1 MKRMRNQVLLPM
13 DLEIKIAENDPVRK
27 LVEICEE
34 LDYSKLYD
42 QYVRTWRKYDPVT
55 IFMLLV
61 YGYMNRLYSSREIEN
76 ACRTDI
82 RFMWILQDEPV
93 PDHSTIARFQEGK
106 LLPVIEDLFYQ
117 LIMKLMSLGEVS
129 YDHAF
134 VDGTK
139 IEANANRYSFVW
151 AKAVEKLLQ
160 KETVKTLADIEKICN
175 AYGFADNLTVED
187 CLKKLYEIAACWHIE
202 FVHGKGRHKTP
213 LQRDVELLEKHMEKK
228 QQYIAYLQIMNGR
241 KSFSKTDT
249 DATFMR
255 MKEDHMKN
263 GQLKPGYNVQ
273 IMVNSEYVV
282 GLGAFANPTDVNTL
296 VPFMERVY
304 NHTHERVR
312 RVIADAGYESEE
324 NYSYL
329 QANGQ
334 MAFIKPSN
342 YEQQKKRKKNPY
354 AVENMEY
361 NEEEDHFLCPNNR
374 HLVCTEEL
382 HSKTQSGFQSTKRV
396 YTCESCAGCPCRE
409 QCYKGKKENR
419 EIKVSTKFK
428 HQREESLRNIRSEE
442 GILLRMN
449 RSIQV
454 EGTFGV
460 WKQDYRFRRF
470 AMRGKQGIETQL
482 FLLAFAYNIQK
493 LCNRIENGRFGN
505 ALFEK
510 QIA

>member
-1 MKRMRNQVLLPM
+1 MKRMRNQVLLPI
-13 DLEIKIAENDPVRK
+13 DLGIKIAENDPVRK

-34 LDYSKLYD
+34 LDYTKLYE
-42 QYVRTWRKYDPVT
+42 QYIRSWRKYDPET

-61 YGYMNRLYSSREIEN
+61 CGYMNRLYSSREIEK

-82 RFMWILQDEPV
+82 RFMWILQDEPA

-117 LIMKLMSLGEVS
+117 LITKLMELGEVT
-129 YDHAF
+129 YEHVF

-139 IEANANRYSFVW
+139 LEANANRYSFVW
-151 AKAVEKLLQ
+151 AKTVEKFLQ
-160 KETVKTLADIEKICN
+160 KETAKTIADVEEIGIK
-175 AYGFADNLTVED
+175 YGLSDDLNVEESVER
-187 CLKKLYEIAACWHIE
+187 LREIAAFWQIE
-202 FVHGKGRHKTP
+202 FVHGKGKHKSQI
-213 LQRDVELLEKHMEKK
+213 QRDIELLLSHIEKK
-228 QQYIAYLQIMNGR
+228 QRYLECLQTMNGR
-241 KSFSKTDT
+241 RSFSKTDT

-304 NHTHERVR
+304 SKTGKRIR
-312 RVIADAGYESEE
+312 RIIADAGYESEE

-329 QANGQ
+329 QANRQ
-334 MAFIKPSN
+334 MAYIKPCN

-354 AVENMEY
+354 AVENMLY
-361 NEEEDHFLCPNNR
+361 NEDEDYFLCPSNR
-374 HLVCTEEL
+374 RLLYTGEQNTR
-382 HSKTQSGFQSTKRV
+382 TQNGYQSIKQM
-396 YTCESCAGCPCRE
+396 YTCESCAGCPHRE
-409 QCYKGKKENR
+409 QCYKGSSESR
-419 EIKVSTKFK
+419 TVKVSKKFK
-428 HQREESLRNIRSEE
+428 QQREESLRNIRSEE
-442 GILLRMN
+442 GCLLRMN

-493 LCNRIENGRFGN
+493 LCNRLENGRFGKI
-505 ALFEK
+505 LFEK
-510 QIA
+510 SIA

>member
-1 MKRMRNQVLLPM
+1 MRNQVLLPM

-34 LDYSKLYD
+34 LDYTKLYD
-42 QYVRTWRKYDPVT
+42 RYLRSWRKYNPET

-61 YGYMNRLYSSREIEN
+61 CGYMNRLYSSREIEN

-117 LIMKLMSLGEVS
+117 LVMKLMSIGEVS
-129 YDHAF
+129 YDHVF

-151 AKAVEKLLQ
+151 ARAVEKFLH
-160 KETVKTLADIEKICN
+160 KETAKTLADVERICN
-175 AYGFADNLTVED
+175 SYSFADHLNVEE
-187 CLKKLYEIAACWHIE
+187 CLAKLYAVAERWHIE
-202 FVHGKGRHKTP
+202 FVHGKGKRKTQ
-213 LQRDVELLEKHMEKK
+213 LQRDVELLEKHVAKK
-228 QQYIAYLQIMNGR
+228 EEYLAYLQMMNGR

-273 IMVNSEYVV
+273 IMVNSEYIV
-282 GLGAFANPTDVNTL
+282 GVGAFANPTDVNTL
-296 VPFMERVY
+296 VPFVERVY
-304 NHTHERVR
+304 SHTRERIR
-312 RVIADAGYESEE
+312 RLIADAGYESEE
-324 NYSYL
+324 NYTYL
-329 QANGQ
+329 EANGQ
-334 MAFIKPSN
+334 VPFIKPIN
-342 YEQQKKRKKNPY
+342 YEKNKKLKKNPF
-354 AVENMEY
+354 AIENMPYKEA
-361 NEEEDHFLCPNNR
+361 DDCFICPNNKR
-374 HLVCTEEL
+374 LVYTEDRQT
-382 HSKTQSGFQSTKRV
+382 KTQNGYPITKRV
-396 YTCESCAGCPCRE
+396 YTCESCEGCPHRT
-409 QCYKGKKENR
+409 QCHKGKANR
-419 EIKVSTKFK
+419 EVKTSVTFK
-428 HQREESLRNIRSEE
+428 RQRAESLKNIQSEE

-470 AMRGKQGIETQL
+470 AMRGKQGVETQL

-493 LCNRIENGRFGN
+493 LCNRIESGRFGK

-510 QIA
+510 MIA

>member
-13 DLEIKIAENDPVRK
+13 NLEIKIAENDPVRK

-34 LDYSKLYD
+34 LDYTKLYD
-42 QYVRTWRKYDPVT
+42 QYLRTWRKYNPET

-61 YGYMNRLYSSREIEN
+61 CGYMNRLYSSREIEN

-129 YDHAF
+129 YDHVF

-151 AKAVEKLLQ
+151 AKAVEKFLH
-160 KETVKTLADIEKICN
+160 KETVKTLADVEKICK
-175 AYGFADNLTVED
+175 AYGFADTLTVEE
-187 CLKKLYEIAACWHIE
+187 CIERLYTIAARWQID
-202 FVHGKGRHKTP
+202 FVHGKGKHKTQ
-213 LQRDVELLEKHMEKK
+213 LQCDLELLEKHIEKK
-228 QQYIAYLQIMNGR
+228 EQYLAYLQLMNGR

-282 GLGAFANPTDVNTL
+282 GLGAFATPNDVNTL
-296 VPFMERVY
+296 VTFMERVY
-304 NHTHERVR
+304 SHTHERIR
-312 RVIADAGYESEE
+312 RLIADAGYESEE
-324 NYSYL
+324 NYTYL

-334 MAFIKPSN
+334 DAFIKPSN
-342 YEQQKKRKKNPY
+342 YEQNKKRKKNPY
-354 AVENMEY
+354 AIGNMPY
-361 NEEEDHFLCPNNR
+361 NEEEDRFICPNNKR
-374 HLVCTEEL
+374 LVYTRDQ
-382 HSKTQSGFQSTKRV
+382 HSKTQHGYDVTQRV
-396 YTCESCAGCPCRE
+396 YVCENCEGCPHRA
-409 QCYKGKKENR
+409 QCHKGAKNR
-419 EIKVSTKFK
+419 EVKTSVEFK
-428 HQREESLRNIRSEE
+428 RQRAESLKNIQSEE

-493 LCNRIENGRFGN
+493 LCNRIENGRFGM